1 MQVEQQPVWPP
12 LPGGPPP
19 PPLPGGPAQHYQQY
33 EPPRYDQQ
41 PPWQAQGGGFPAPQ
55 PHSAPEQQ
63 QQQQGKRKKRGKRGS
78 GLEARQRGLKRQ
90 QQVQQPTALGFFG
103 QVPASQHNVPT
114 SLQDLR
120 RENRARAAQHFGG
133 GGGRAQQHGPGRSS
147 GHRRSRG
154 GKAFK
159 LPKRLAPTPRPM
171 PLTPAAGNPLDTPA
185 NVGHVEHA
193 AGGADRL
200 EAEGLQAGL
209 DWYGTNENSAALF
222 LAGQQLT
229 TSDSEFED
237 DWGEL
242 EDGEAEPRG
251 NGHAHDDAHSG
262 GSGSG
267 GGGEPG
273 AGQGGGGPPG
283 GALYDESAL
292 PRAVRARL
300 VEQEAY
306 IAELEDQNL
315 RLREQLDMLQQEVEE
330 LRGQRHAGDSEEGF
344 AEHSEGSLPADLSVM
359 NHPPQH

>member
-1 MQVEQQPVWPP
+1 MVSLRQLTCLASASPP
-12 LPGGPPP
+12 
-19 PPLPGGPAQHYQQY
+19 
-33 EPPRYDQQ
+33 
-41 PPWQAQGGGFPAPQ
+41 
-55 PHSAPEQQ
+55 
-63 QQQQGKRKKRGKRGS
+63 
-78 GLEARQRGLKRQ
+78 
-90 QQVQQPTALGFFG
+90 T
-103 QVPASQHNVPT
+103 
-114 SLQDLR
+114 
-120 RENRARAAQHFGG
+120 
-133 GGGRAQQHGPGRSS
+133 
-147 GHRRSRG
+147 
-154 GKAFK
+154 
-159 LPKRLAPTPRPM
+159 RP
-171 PLTPAAGNPLDTPA
+171 
-185 NVGHVEHA
+185 
-193 AGGADRL
+193 
-200 EAEGLQAGL
+200 QAGL

-315 RLREQLDMLQQEVEE
+315 RCVSPASAVGTAGCRAEQSISCWCAWQGGASTSLHVAVPCSHSWPSFLPSPATRLPVVSNLTPCSRDLPPLTPPRRLREQLDMLQQEVEE